1 MNMFARLVCTGLLAS
16 TACTLLPTSQAHAH
30 GIWGHIHV
38 TGWAIE
44 NLPPGELR
52 DFFDDPA
59 VFNAAVFGAAFCDS
73 GYWPQSGDIQEPAR
87 NYGEHSHWEPF
98 VEDFVQWIAVNDPP
112 PWESLESRQRVA
124 FLMGVASHGMQ
135 DEIFD
140 SIFLNHIAEQEGGTQ
155 DNADPATDGFLVSDG
170 HIRFIPTPW
179 IPMETVLELYEV
191 LEDERITEEVV
202 QGAVDIMVTLYV
214 NDALG
219 LGIAEGQ
226 GDANRDDLQWTAAH
240 YMDTAIP
247 GSLRSEIIPTMRYIE
262 SLWLR
267 LHGEWTPEDLVIH
280 SFPEQPRRLMGH
292 LAASPASWV
301 TLVAGRGVRAGTATV
316 NWLDDASATVDF
328 ALNGTRWGGNTA
340 WGRLI
345 QLRPNADLR
354 PGGNY
359 TLELAPG
366 TEVIGTEPSS
376 AAWSLAFQVECD
388 PTSAGACPD
397 LGVIAEPRIDGS
409 EPPAPEIDADAGT
422 SSDTGAEAD
431 ASSPDTTSTSDATPN
446 DSVTTQ
452 PGEGCT
458 AARTTSP
465 SPLWLAVALALAT
478 RYTRSRS
485 SRFPNV

>member
-1 MNMFARLVCTGLLAS
+1 MRMLTRLLSAGLLT
-16 TACTLLPTSQAHAH
+16 TAACALLAPSQAHAH

-44 NLPPGELR
+44 NLPAGELR

-59 VFNAAVFGAAFCDS
+59 VFNAALFGAAYCDS

-87 NYGEHSHWEPF
+87 NYGEHNHWEPF
-98 VEDFVQWIAVNDPP
+98 VEDFVQWIIVNDPP

-140 SIFLNHIAEQEGGTQ
+140 SLFLHHIAEQEGGTQ
-155 DNADPATDGFLVSDG
+155 DNADPATDGFLVTDG

-226 GDANRDDLQWTAAH
+226 GDANRADLPWTDAH
-240 YMDTAIP
+240 YMDTSIP
-247 GSLRSEIIPTMRYIE
+247 GSLRSEIIPTSRYIQ

-267 LHGEWTPEDLVIH
+267 LHGEWTPEDLIIH
-280 SFPEQPRRLMGH
+280 SFPEEPRRLMGH
-292 LAASPASWV
+292 LSASTASWV
-301 TLVAGRGVRAGTATV
+301 TLVAGRGVMSGTASVT
-316 NWLDDASATVDF
+316 WLDEAGDAVDF

-345 QLRPNADLR
+345 QLRPNADLQ
-354 PGGNY
+354 PGGQY
-359 TLELAPG
+359 TIALAPG
-366 TEVIGTEPSS
+366 TEVIGTEPST
-376 AAWSLAFQVECD
+376 AAWSLAFQAECD
-388 PTSAGACPD
+388 ETNPDDCPD
-397 LGVIAEPRIDGS
+397 LGVIPEPRIDGS
-409 EPPAPEIDADAGT
+409 EPEPEPGPDAGT
-422 SSDTGAEAD
+422 DSDAGVDSGTSDTIDTAMPD
-431 ASSPDTTSTSDATPN
+431 AAGPN
-446 DSVTTQ
+446 DNDTTQ
-452 PGEGCT
+452 PGEGCSSARP
-458 AARTTSP
+458 AAP
-465 SPLWLAVALALAT
+465 STLWLTVALVFAT
-478 RYTRSRS
+478 RYARRRST
-485 SRFPNV
+485 PPGNV